1 MRNVTVSIPD
11 DVYRR
16 ARIWAA
22 ERDVS
27 LSQVVAYVLDTLNGI
42 RRAERHF
49 RPAHGRDASPHRA
62 RRLPASP
69 APGRQNHRLE
79 APESKHGSV
88 RL

>member
-49 RPAHGRDASPHRA
+49 GQRMEETQARIEPAASQPVQPQA
-62 RRLPASP
+62 VKTTASKP
-69 APGRQNHRLE
+69 RKANMAQ
-79 APESKHGSV
+79 
-88 RL
+88 